1 MQKKKKRYSV
11 LSGYSYEVWQA
22 MQEDI
27 EPDCEVVSLQ
37 EYKEIKELEKKYIEV
52 IEYKKAA

>member
-1 MQKKKKRYSV
+1 MKKKKYSI

-22 MQEDI
+22 MQDV
-27 EPDCEVVSLQ
+27 EPDCEVISLQ